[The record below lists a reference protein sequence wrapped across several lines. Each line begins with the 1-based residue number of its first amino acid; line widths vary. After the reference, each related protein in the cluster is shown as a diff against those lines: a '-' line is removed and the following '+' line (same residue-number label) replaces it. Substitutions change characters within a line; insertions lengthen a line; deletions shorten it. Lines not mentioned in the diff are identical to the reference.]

1 MKFQNF
7 EALYGAACEIFAAAG
22 ENPAVAAAV
31 AKQKKVL
38 LAQFAA
44 NFPSSL
50 ANAEAHPQFDVMQ
63 FMNMLLK
70 FPETLGGKGEKLFSL
85 LNSFEDHGI
94 DVPAEL
100 KQICEN
106 LQRKA
111 EGHVRGREKTA
122 GSAERSISRQL
133 AQVA

>member
-100 KQICEN
+100 KQI
-106 LQRKA
+106 LSLI
-111 EGHVRGREKTA
+111 H
-122 GSAERSISRQL
+122 ISEPTRP
-133 AQVA
+133 

>member
-44 NFPSSL
+44 NFLIRNLTLCSL
-50 ANAEAHPQFDVMQ
+50 
-63 FMNMLLK
+63 
-70 FPETLGGKGEKLFSL
+70 
-85 LNSFEDHGI
+85 
-94 DVPAEL
+94 
-100 KQICEN
+100 
-106 LQRKA
+106 
-111 EGHVRGREKTA
+111 
-122 GSAERSISRQL
+122 
-133 AQVA
+133 